1 MNGRRIFKWII
12 GCAIVGGLGYA
23 FFEWSTNTDG
33 SSDESATIGTVSRG
47 DVVQRVTMIGTI
59 KPQRSLIVQAPYK
72 GFVRK
77 IFVKIG
83 DHIKRGAPLITIAQ
97 ATDQPDG
104 ELFPIRSTLDGIVS
118 QVQATEGE
126 SVSESSNFDAYLL
139 RVDDV
144 RKFKIQCDTPEID
157 VVKLKPGQ
165 KAIVRAS
172 AVTQKQFKGS
182 IENIARAASAQDRWN
197 RGVVQYRVD
206 VSVDETSAELL
217 PGMTASV
224 DVITAER
231 RDVLRIAQ
239 EYIQPED
246 GKYFAIPE
254 KGEKIE
260 VKIGLQDESS
270 FEIVEGLAEGQRLRQ
285 VDFIAAAKKRR
296 GRF

>member
-1 MNGRRIFKWII
+1 MNGQRIFKYT
-12 GCAIVGGLGYA
+12 VGLSILAGLVYGG
-23 FFEWSTNTDG
+23 FEWSKSMEGNTD
-33 SSDESATIGTVSRG
+33 SATAVGTVSRG

-59 KPQRSLIVQAPYK
+59 KPQRSLVVQTPYK

-77 IFVKIG
+77 IYVKIG
-83 DHIKRGAPLITIAQ
+83 DQVKRGAPLITIAQ
-97 ATDQPDG
+97 STDQPDS
-104 ELFPIRSTLDGIVS
+104 ELFPIRSTLDGVVS

-126 SVSESSNFDAYLL
+126 SVVESSSFDAYLL

-172 AVTQKQFKGS
+172 AVTQKQFAGS

-206 VSVDETSAELL
+206 VSVNEASSELL

-246 GKYFAIPE
+246 GKYYAIPLQ
-254 KGEKIE
+254 GEKIE

-270 FEIVEGLAEGQRLRQ
+270 FEIVEGLTEGQKLRQ